1 MSDAF
6 RGCRLVV
13 AAIFLAPAF
22 PAGAGPA
29 APTDTAPPSAVDA
42 AFAAASK
49 VALHGPA
56 DVPWIG
62 QATLRL
68 PEGYVYVPRPQ
79 ADQIME
85 AYGNSHDDRF
95 LGLVFPGKEGNWFVV
110 AQYEAS
116 GYIKDD
122 DAKDWEVDE
131 LLASLR
137 EGTQAQNERRREL
150 GVGELEIVGWAEKP
164 AYDAA
169 THRLVWSVAA
179 HDTGSAPG
187 DAQTINY
194 NTYML
199 GREGYITMNL
209 VTSSDNIATD
219 KAAAHALLGA
229 LSFNPGKAY
238 ADFNEGTDKVAAY
251 GLTALVAGVAAKKLG
266 LFAIIA
272 AFVAKFAKVFLV
284 AGAAGGAALWKKLR
298 GKAA

>member
-6 RGCRLVV
+6 RGCGIALV
-13 AAIFLAPAF
+13 ALLLMTAF
-22 PAGAGPA
+22 PASA
-29 APTDTAPPSAVDA
+29 ADEPSPVDK
-42 AFAAASK
+42 AFAAARE
-49 VALHGPA
+49 VAVHGPA
-56 DVPWIG
+56 DVPWIE
-62 QATLRL
+62 QATLKL
-68 PEGYVYVPRPQ
+68 PERYIYVPRPA

-95 LGLVFPGKEGNWFVV
+95 LGLIFPADEANWFIV
-110 AQYEAS
+110 AEYEDS

-122 DAKDWEVDE
+122 DAKNWNVDE
-131 LLASLR
+131 LLGSLK
-137 EGTQAQNERRREL
+137 EGTKAQNEKRREL
-150 GVGELEIVGWAEKP
+150 GIGELEIVGWAEKP

-209 VTSSDNIATD
+209 VTGSDDIATD
-219 KAAAHALLGA
+219 KAAAHELLGA
-229 LSFNPGKAY
+229 LSFNPGKTY
-238 ADFNEGTDKVAAY
+238 GDFNEKTDKVAAY
-251 GLTALVAGVAAKKLG
+251 GLAALVAGVAAKKLG
-266 LFAIIA
+266 LFAVIA
-272 AFVAKFAKVFLV
+272 AFVAKFAKVLLV